1 MEPATRIA
9 EWLGGR
15 IHGSVES
22 GLSEAE
28 LSRAEDTFGLTFPPL
43 WRAVLRLA
51 HPVPRFVAPQPWHR
65 PASIYPDWRL
75 RDEARTRLLIDDP
88 VEGLLY
94 DVEDN
99 GFWWNA
105 WGTAPDAIQDRLA
118 VARRELARV
127 PVLIPLFGHLH
138 IAGTDE
144 SPVFRIIQAD
154 IRISAIALADL
165 ADDGAAAVPTKR
177 PVGHVPFWSELH
189 AYSQWRGSDSPF
201 ANLGVG
207 GFGGP

>member
-99 GFWWNA
+99 GFG
-105 WGTAPDAIQDRLA
+105 GTPG
-118 VARRELARV
+118 ARRRMRSRTGSLSR
-127 PVLIPLFGHLH
+127 G
-138 IAGTDE
+138 G
-144 SPVFRIIQAD
+144 S
-154 IRISAIALADL
+154 
-165 ADDGAAAVPTKR
+165 
-177 PVGHVPFWSELH
+177 
-189 AYSQWRGSDSPF
+189 WR
-201 ANLGVG
+201 ACLY
-207 GFGGP
+207 